1 MPINYPGA
9 RSVIQHPDNPE
20 LFLLMKQYIRKEDG
34 SIVEYFSIPGGRVD
48 ADPETKRIETFEQ
61 AAIREAK
68 EETDL
73 EVELVRYLGSY
84 GMFWGRD
91 NSGNSCS
98 YTVFLVRALH
108 DRVDTTKNPDTNEDT
123 LEMMWITKDQ
133 LSDYPI
139 SNQDLLSILHNMNLS
154 E

>member
-9 RSVIQHPDNPE
+9 RSVIQHPENPE

-48 ADPETKRIETFEQ
+48 ADPETRTIETFEQ
-61 AAIREAK
+61 TAAREAK

-73 EVELVRYLGSY
+73 DVEVVKYLGSY

-108 DRVDTTKNPDTNEDT
+108 DRVDTTKNPDQNEDAIDVI
-123 LEMMWITKDQ
+123 WITKDQ
-133 LSDYPI
+133 LDDYQI
-139 SNQDLLSILHNMNLS
+139 SNQNLLSILKNMSLT